1 MSKTGR
7 LTTRVLFTLFLS
19 VVAALTLFPLLVMFL
34 GPFREHLDIINRGA
48 IALPV
53 RWSLDTLIR
62 VFAQFHFGLYLVNTA
77 IVTVPTVLI
86 SLVLAVM
93 CAFPLALMNFP
104 LKRFVLVV
112 VTVIAIMISEEFIM
126 IPLFQ
131 LIKTLG
137 LVNTFAAAIL
147 PQTAMS
153 AAFSTLIIWSF
164 YLGLPREMVDAALQ
178 DGASSWQVLWRI
190 YVPISTPAILTAATL
205 TTVWTWNDYIIPLI
219 MLPST
224 RKATLPLGLTL
235 FVGAHNIDIPMT
247 MAGALVTAAPMLV
260 LFVVFQRHLVK
271 GLTQGVVK

>member
-1 MSKTGR
+1 MKKIGNIAVRVAVTLM
-7 LTTRVLFTLFLS
+7 LT
-19 VVAALTLFPLLVMFL
+19 VVAVLTLIPLVVMFL

-48 IALPV
+48 IALPTA
-53 RWSLDTLIR
+53 WSLDTLVR
-62 VFAQFHFGLYLVNTA
+62 VFAQFHFGLYFVNTV
-77 IVTVPTVLI
+77 IVTVPTVVI
-86 SLVLAVM
+86 SLFFAIM
-93 CAFPLALMNFP
+93 CAFPLALMHFP
-104 LKRFVLVV
+104 LKRFILVV

-131 LIKTLG
+131 LIKALG
-137 LVNTFAAAIL
+137 LVNTFTAAIL

-190 YVPISTPAILTAATL
+190 YVPISTPAILTSATL

-235 FVGAHNIDIPMT
+235 FLGAHNIDIPMT
-247 MAGALVTAAPMLV
+247 MAGSLVTAVPMLI

>member
-1 MSKTGR
+1 MKR
-7 LTTRVLFTLFLS
+7 LRDLAVNTAATLLLS
-19 VVAALTLFPLLVMFL
+19 VVAALTLIPLLVMFL

-48 IALPV
+48 IALPTK
-53 RWSLDTLIR
+53 WSPDTLIR
-62 VFAQFHFGLYLVNTA
+62 VFAQFHFGLYLVNTI
-77 IVTVPTVLI
+77 IVTAPTVVI
-86 SLVLAVM
+86 SLFFAIM
-93 CAFPLALMNFP
+93 CAFPLALMRFP
-104 LKRFVLVV
+104 LKRFILVV

-131 LIKTLG
+131 LIKILG

-178 DGASSWQVLWRI
+178 DGASSWQVLW
-190 YVPISTPAILTAATL
+190 
-205 TTVWTWNDYIIPLI
+205 NDYIIPLI

-235 FVGAHNIDIPMT
+235 FLGAHNIDIPMT
-247 MAGALVTAAPMLV
+247 MAGSLVTAVPMLI

>member
-1 MSKTGR
+1 MKRFRDLAVTSA
-7 LTTRVLFTLFLS
+7 VTLLLS
-19 VVAALTLFPLLVMFL
+19 VVAALTLIPLLVMFL

-48 IALPV
+48 IALPTK
-53 RWSLDTLIR
+53 WSLDTLIR
-62 VFAQFHFGLYLVNTA
+62 VFAQFNFGLYLVNTI
-77 IVTVPTVLI
+77 IVTVPTVVI
-86 SLVLAVM
+86 SLFFAIM
-93 CAFPLALMNFP
+93 CAFPLALMRFP
-104 LKRFVLVV
+104 LKRFILVV

-131 LIKTLG
+131 LIKILG
-137 LVNTFAAAIL
+137 LVNTFIAAIL

-224 RKATLPLGLTL
+224 HKATLPLGLTL
-235 FVGAHNIDIPMT
+235 FLGAHNIDIPMT
-247 MAGALVTAAPMLV
+247 MAGSLVTAVPMLI